1 MVRVHTSFI
10 EGSGFSRLWEI
21 FRYGRVPMVHIFEAV
36 RQPSSKVL
44 EKHPSKAET
53 GEGYGVLFRVV
64 DSLNNIGTRHGQM
77 IRTCSRTMRQGVL
90 VLIILVSVSG
100 LLIPR
105 LAQADPSR
113 VGQEAAPAPQTDEK
127 TSLIVTQDYFLGPED
142 VLDITVWKN
151 ADLSKQVTVR
161 PDGRISL
168 PLIGDIT
175 AVGKTAALL
184 SGDISAKL
192 REYKENPSVSI
203 IVKEVNSY
211 AIYVLGE
218 VVKPGKYP
226 LKSKTTLLQA
236 ITIASGLTP
245 NAARNKIVVF
255 RFAKDGGGRIKM
267 KASYD
272 DIVLRDGTTQDI
284 ELKPGD
290 QIVVPSETM
299 VLMP

>member
-1 MVRVHTSFI
+1 M
-10 EGSGFSRLWEI
+10 
-21 FRYGRVPMVHIFEAV
+21 
-36 RQPSSKVL
+36 
-44 EKHPSKAET
+44 
-53 GEGYGVLFRVV
+53 
-64 DSLNNIGTRHGQM
+64 N
-77 IRTCSRTMRQGVL
+77 RTCIKTLRQGVL
-90 VLIILVSVSG
+90 ALVILVIVSG
-100 LLIPR
+100 FTIPR
-105 LAQADPSR
+105 LALADPSR
-113 VGQEAAPAPQTDEK
+113 MGQEVAPVDEK

-151 ADLSKQVTVR
+151 ADLSKLVTVR

-175 AVGKTAALL
+175 AVGKTAAQL
-184 SGDISAKL
+184 SSDISAKL
-192 REYKENPSVSI
+192 KEYKENPSVSI

-211 AIYVLGE
+211 VIYVLGE
-218 VVKPGKYP
+218 VLKPGKYP

-245 NAARNKIVVF
+245 NAARNMIVVF
-255 RFAKDGGGRIKM
+255 RFAKDGGGRIRM

>member
-1 MVRVHTSFI
+1 MKQSCRKT
-10 EGSGFSRLWEI
+10 L
-21 FRYGRVPMVHIFEAV
+21 
-36 RQPSSKVL
+36 L
-44 EKHPSKAET
+44 
-53 GEGYGVLFRVV
+53 
-64 DSLNNIGTRHGQM
+64 
-77 IRTCSRTMRQGVL
+77 QGVQAL
-90 VLIILVSVSG
+90 VILISVSHFA
-100 LLIPR
+100 IPG
-105 LAQADPSR
+105 LAQVDPSR

-127 TSLIVTQDYFLGPED
+127 TSLIVTRDYFIGPED

-175 AVGKTAALL
+175 AVGKTPAQL
-184 SGDISAKL
+184 SDDISAKL
-192 REYKENPSVSI
+192 KEYKENPSVSI
-203 IVKEVNSY
+203 VVKEVNSY

-236 ITIASGLTP
+236 ITIASGFTP
-245 NAARNKIVVF
+245 MAARNQIVVF
-255 RFAKDGGGRIKM
+255 RFAKDGGGRIKL

-272 DIVLRDGTTQDI
+272 DIVLRDGSTQDI